1 MLDLRSFLD
10 LAGKAGELIR
20 VTRETDPLTEMGA
33 LFGETEHPLLF
44 ERVRGYPGW
53 EVCGELATSRAAQA
67 LALQVERSQVVPE
80 LLGVCRK
87 VRSPHESS
95 TAGR

>member
-44 ERVRGYPGW
+44 E
-53 EVCGELATSRAAQA
+53 
-67 LALQVERSQVVPE
+67 
-80 LLGVCRK
+80 
-87 VRSPHESS
+87 
-95 TAGR
+95 